1 MHVVLWIYFLR
12 LVCPVLPVSLDCP
25 FLIVPSVFSDV
36 YLIKVHV
43 IVMLVDGIDLIL
55 ITVTREQTHR
65 AAQRFPICRIGS
77 SLAKEW
83 GWQIM
88 VRKVGPCIIVGYV
101 SMKGRTVHHSWLLVN
116 ERSDR
121 AS

>member
-1 MHVVLWIYFLR
+1 MSDACCVVGFFLR

-43 IVMLVDGIDLIL
+43 IVMLVDVIDLIL
-55 ITVTREQTHR
+55 ITVTRAQTHR
-65 AAQRFPICRIGS
+65 AAQCFPICRIGS

-83 GWQIM
+83 DWQIM
-88 VRKVGPCIIVGYV
+88 VRKVGPLVTCQLGLLFVV
-101 SMKGRTVHHSWLLVN
+101 LLSMELIF
-116 ERSDR
+116 
-121 AS
+121 